1 MDDFVIAAWS
11 MAEAAGSHLAGV
23 SLPLL
28 VAGLALHTLKL
39 GARARAW
46 QNVLRASFPER
57 RVEFRDAAIPYF
69 AGTGAG
75 VLIPFGGGE
84 VLRVALARTRL
95 RSGDEHESAST
106 ATIVGS
112 LAAERVL
119 DVAVAFIVVALA
131 VTAGLLP
138 NGALHARLGSGV
150 GAVESPLVAAGIAA
164 IGLASAAGGYALRRR
179 CRAAG
184 ARLLRGLAVLGQP
197 SRYLS
202 SVASWQLLSW
212 VLRFAALVLFLKAFH
227 VSGAIAVAPVVL
239 SLQLLAASVPFTPGG
254 AGTQQA
260 LLAAALGS
268 AAIVG
273 FSAGAQI
280 ATILVDVALGI
291 GALAACGTRPS
302 FDFLRGAAATNVAV
316 RTPAPAVVRDP

>member
-1 MDDFVIAAWS
+1 MDDPVVAAWS
-11 MAEAAGSHLAGV
+11 MAQAAGSHLAGV
-23 SLPLL
+23 SMPLL
-28 VAGLALHTLKL
+28 LAGLALHTLKL

-46 QNVLRASFPER
+46 QNVLRASFPDR
-57 RVEFRDAAIPYF
+57 RVEFGDAAIPYF

-84 VLRVALARTRL
+84 VLRIALVRTRL
-95 RSGDEHESAST
+95 RSDDEHEGAST

-112 LAAERVL
+112 LAVERVL
-119 DVAVAFIVVALA
+119 DIAVAFIVVALA

-138 NGALHARLGSGV
+138 NGALHGRLDAAV
-150 GAVESPLVAAGIAA
+150 GAVESPLLAGGVAA
-164 IGLASAAGGYALRRR
+164 IGLALAAGGYALRRR
-179 CRAAG
+179 CHAAG
-184 ARLLRGLAVLGQP
+184 MRLVRGLAVLGQP
-197 SRYLS
+197 SRYVS
-202 SVASWQLLSW
+202 TVASWQLLSW
-212 VLRFAALVLFLKAFH
+212 VLRFAALVLFLRAFH
-227 VSGAIAVAPVVL
+227 VSGAVAVAPVVL

-280 ATILVDVALGI
+280 ATIFVDVALGI
-291 GALAACGTRPS
+291 GALAACGTRPRL
-302 FDFLRGAAATNVAV
+302 DFLRAAGAANVSAS
-316 RTPAPAVVRDP
+316 TPAPAVVRDP

>member
-1 MDDFVIAAWS
+1 MDDFVVAAWS

-28 VAGLALHTLKL
+28 VAGLSLHTLKL

-46 QNVLRASFPER
+46 QNVLRASFPEQQ
-57 RVEFRDAAIPYF
+57 VAFRDAAIPYL

-84 VLRVALARTRL
+84 VLRIALARTRL
-95 RSGDEHESAST
+95 RSGDECESAST

-138 NGALHARLGSGV
+138 NGALHGKLDAGV
-150 GAVESPLVAAGIAA
+150 GAVESPLVAAGVAA
-164 IGLASAAGGYALRRR
+164 IGLASAAGGYALRWR

-197 SRYLS
+197 GRYLS
-202 SVASWQLLSW
+202 TVASWQLLSW
-212 VLRFAALVLFLKAFH
+212 VLRFAALVFFLKAFH

-260 LLAAALGS
+260 LLAAATSS

-291 GALAACGTRPS
+291 GALAACGARPRLE
-302 FDFLRGAAATNVAV
+302 FLRGTAVATMAA

>member
-1 MDDFVIAAWS
+1 MDDFVVAAWS

-57 RVEFRDAAIPYF
+57 RVEYRDAAIPYF

-75 VLIPFGGGE
+75 VLIPFGAGE
-84 VLRVALARTRL
+84 VLRIALARTRL
-95 RSGDEHESAST
+95 RSSDEHENAST

-119 DVAVAFIVVALA
+119 DIAVALVVVALA

-138 NGALHARLGSGV
+138 NGTLHGRLDAAV
-150 GAVESPLVAAGIAA
+150 GAVESPLVGTCVAAVC
-164 IGLASAAGGYALRRR
+164 LALAVGGYALRRR

-184 ARLLRGLAVLGQP
+184 ARLLRGLAVLRQP
-197 SRYLS
+197 ARYLS
-202 SVASWQLLSW
+202 TVASWQLLSW

-227 VSGAIAVAPVVL
+227 VPGAIAVAPVVL
-239 SLQLLAASVPFTPGG
+239 SLQMLAASVPFTPGG

-291 GALAACGTRPS
+291 GALAVCGTRPS
-302 FDFLRGAAATNVAV
+302 LDFLRGTAAANVAV
-316 RTPAPAVVRDP
+316 PTPAPAVVRDP